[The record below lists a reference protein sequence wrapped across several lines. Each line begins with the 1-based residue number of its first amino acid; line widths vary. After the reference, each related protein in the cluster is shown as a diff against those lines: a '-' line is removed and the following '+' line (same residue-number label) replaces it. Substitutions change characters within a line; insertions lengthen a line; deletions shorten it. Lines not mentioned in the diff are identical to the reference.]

1 MTTAGDIQPNKDW
14 ILHTIGH
21 RETGK
26 VPYNFMFSPP
36 VQESLEQH
44 YGTLDVVETLNFPI
58 RMTAPISVKP
68 LYAHPG
74 EYGPTITDEFGV
86 VWSTSEIDRGAP
98 IGPPLHEPDLTHYT
112 FPDAAQPYRFEG
124 VAEWCRNNRSNFTV
138 VMVGD
143 LWERA
148 TFMRGMENILLDVS
162 QNPGFTEALLRGIA
176 EYILKTMLIL
186 FEDCEFDAIGLSDDY
201 GTQNGLLLSPVD
213 WKRIVKP
220 VLNQIYALAKK
231 KGFLVF
237 HHSCGEITELIP
249 DMIDIG
255 LDILHPIQP
264 EAMDI
269 LNLKREFGSD
279 LTFCGGL
286 NTQQLLP
293 FEKPAKIR
301 DAVRRLKREMGKGGG
316 YILEPGITIQAD
328 VPLRN
333 VVAMI
338 EEAQKRP

>member
-1 MTTAGDIQPNKDW
+1 MTGSGEALPNKNW

-21 RETGK
+21 RETGG

-36 VQESLEQH
+36 IQELLEKH
-44 YGTLDVVETLNFPI
+44 YGTLEIEEKLNFPI
-58 RMTAPISVKP
+58 RMTAPDSIKP
-68 LYAHPG
+68 LYAHPD

-86 VWSTSEIDRGAP
+86 VWSTSDIDRGAP
-98 IGPPLHEPDLTHYT
+98 IGPPLHEPDLSLYT
-112 FPDAAQPYRFEG
+112 FPDAAEAYRFEG
-124 VAEWCRNNRSNFTV
+124 IAQWCRNNNEHFTV
-138 VMVGD
+138 IWVGD

-148 TFMRGMENILLDVS
+148 TFMRGMEHLLLDVS
-162 QNPGFTEALLRGIA
+162 QNPGFVESLLWGIT
-176 EYILKTMLIL
+176 EYILKTMEIL
-186 FEDCEFDAIGLSDDY
+186 FENFEFDAIAVSDDY
-201 GTQNGLLLSPVD
+201 GTQNGLILSPAN
-213 WKRIVKP
+213 WKRMIKP
-220 VLNQIYALAKK
+220 GLEEIYSLAKK
-231 KGFLVF
+231 KGYLVF
-237 HHSCGEITELIP
+237 HHSCGNITEVIP

-269 LNLKREFGSD
+269 LSLKKEFGKD

-293 FEKPAKIR
+293 FGKPTEIR
-301 DAVRRLKREMGKGGG
+301 DTVKRLKDEMGKDGG
-316 YILEPGITIQAD
+316 YVLEPGITIQAD
-328 VPLRN
+328 VPLQN